1 MTSPFKVKSS
11 KIAWECP
18 WYQVRQDEIV
28 LPNGNDAV
36 YNVVTRPEGAV
47 FVIPVLPSGEIVLIR
62 HYRHT
67 VGEWLWEVPAGGI
80 KAGQSPKE
88 AAIDELAEE
97 VGGLSDSLSYLGQFY
112 TAVGFC
118 DETCHIF
125 LATGVKLG
133 TTNREPLEFMEM
145 VPTDSKKAF
154 EMARNGTMKDA
165 LSALALLWA
174 EPHLTNKTPN
184 P

>member
-1 MTSPFKVKSS
+1 MTSPYEVKSS

-28 LPNGNDAV
+28 LPDGNDGV
-36 YNVVTRPEGAV
+36 YNVVTRPDGAV
-47 FVIPVLPSGEIVLIR
+47 FVIPVLASGEIMLIR

-67 VGEWLWEVPAGGI
+67 VGEWLWEVPAGGV
-80 KAGQSPKE
+80 KAGQSAEE

-97 VGGLSDSLSYLGQFY
+97 VGGQAESLHYLGKFY

-125 LATGVKLG
+125 LATNVELG
-133 TTNREPLEFMEM
+133 DTNREPLEIMEM
-145 VPTDSKKAF
+145 VPTAPDQAF
-154 EMARNGTMKDA
+154 AMARDGTMKDA

-174 EPHLTNKTPN
+174 EPHLHANQNK
-184 P
+184 